1 LAPPEATAEGNGSA
15 SPAPKPPSIPNTDR
29 GALGAAAGTSATGI
43 GPGGVAVTA
52 YSLSTWAIARY
63 VLVTVLVLGS
73 IYLLWRIQEV
83 LQLLLLAIIFATAI
97 EPLVNWLRR
106 GPFNRSQGIL
116 VVYSALFL
124 LVSAIGFFFVPTLLD
139 QLGTFVET
147 LPERLAALRPLV
159 ERAALGPCASS
170 CCAASARPS
179 RRSSKRSISPAWA
192 PCPRPS

>member
-1 LAPPEATAEGNGSA
+1 MTECNGSA
-15 SPAPKPPSIPNTDR
+15 PPAPEPPAIPNTDR
-29 GALGAAAGTSATGI
+29 GALEAAAGTSATVIEPNGA
-43 GPGGVAVTA
+43 VVTA
-52 YSLSTWAIARY
+52 YSLSTWAVARY
-63 VLVTVLVLGS
+63 VLVTVLVVGG

-124 LVSAIGFFFVPTLLD
+124 LVAAIGFFFVPTLLD

-147 LPERLAALRPLV
+147 
-159 ERAALGPCASS
+159 
-170 CCAASARPS
+170 
-179 RRSSKRSISPAWA
+179 
-192 PCPRPS
+192 